1 MSRTVVMGVMGTML
15 VLWSLAAPAAAGIPT
30 DHLRGATDRVIK
42 ILQDPDF
49 KGPEKAEA
57 RRKAIRGIA
66 DEVFDWQETGKRAL
80 ARHWQPLSPE
90 QRTEFATLFADLVE
104 RSYLAKI
111 EGFSGEKIVY
121 QGDSVDGDQATVRT
135 KLITK
140 ANTEVP
146 LEYRMTR
153 QGERWRV
160 HDVVIEGVSLV
171 STYRSQF
178 NKIITQSS
186 YEELAKRLRN
196 KQQEILF
203 ETQGA
208 PAGAKQ

>member
-1 MSRTVVMGVMGTML
+1 ML

-30 DHLRGATDRVIK
+30 DHLRGATDRVLK

-49 KGPEKAEA
+49 KGPEKSEV

-121 QGDSVDGDQATVRT
+121 QGDRVDGDQATVKT

-178 NKIITQSS
+178 NRIITQSS

-196 KQQEILF
+196 KQQEVLF
-203 ETQGA
+203 ESGA
-208 PAGAKQ
+208 PAGGAKQ

>member
-1 MSRTVVMGVMGTML
+1 MSRTAVMGTCL
-15 VLWSLAAPAAAGIPT
+15 VLWSLAGPAAAGIPT
-30 DHLRGATDRVIK
+30 DHLRGATDRVLK

-57 RRKAIRGIA
+57 RRKAIRSVA

-111 EGFSGEKIVY
+111 EAFSGERIVY
-121 QGDSVDGDQATVRT
+121 AGDHVDGDQATVRT
-135 KLITK
+135 KLVTK

-171 STYRSQF
+171 ATYRSQF
-178 NKIITQSS
+178 NRIITQSS
-186 YEELAKRLRN
+186 YEELTKRLRS
-196 KQQEILF
+196 KQQEVLF

-208 PAGAKQ
+208 PGGAKP